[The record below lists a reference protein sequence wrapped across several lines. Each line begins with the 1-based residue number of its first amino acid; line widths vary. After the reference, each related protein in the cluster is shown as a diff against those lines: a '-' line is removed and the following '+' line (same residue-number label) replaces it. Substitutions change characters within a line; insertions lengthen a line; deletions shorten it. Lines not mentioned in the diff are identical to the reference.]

1 MTQKSY
7 SFEGVEW
14 DSNVDLVDWQ
24 CSRCKARFSVKE
36 DGIQHISAEHREGT
50 LYPRL
55 NTSGRLRL
63 AKFLPAVLGKTKSEI
78 LDILA
83 RDEPSVLESLGFRA
97 EIVKE
102 STLHTQT
109 VEDTMTETPN
119 IPPKLYQDLQTALI
133 RCGPFQS
140 DSALR
145 PLFVDSRISAWRD
158 DLPSADSASK
168 RVRAVIDYLLP
179 KFNASGENALVLLIQ
194 VLRDQVSRDDACYGQ
209 LGTLATELKTAYEDR
224 DIHQPLLNRVK
235 QLLLKCDAFHNP
247 RVLDTIMR
255 SPRLVSWQ
263 ADLPI
268 TDAIDKRVDLT
279 VDYLAEKRHSNGE
292 SALVLLLEVLA
303 ERQTPQDQCH
313 RELLE
318 LANELRDRR
327 VPCIG
332 INPSTKPGHEV
343 PHKLPGEVTP
353 PEPPIHQ
360 PSNLTWLHLSD
371 LHFRESRNYDETI
384 VLRELLRDV
393 AERIEKDNLRPDF
406 IVVTGDIAFSG
417 KPEEYQLAGSFFDK
431 LLETA
436 KLSRERLFVV
446 PGNHDA
452 NRSLISNGAKAITN
466 ALVDRDSTNGILADA
481 DDLKSVMKRFR
492 GYAEFV
498 NSYFSGHANFD
509 DKQYF
514 YVRSLISPGPR
525 VMLLGLNS
533 AWVCASDN
541 DKTPGV
547 LIGERQARAALE
559 TAESG
564 DLKIAI
570 LHHPFDW
577 LREFDQNDSAAMLL
591 DGCDFILHGHLHRMA
606 ATQLSGP
613 DTSAMVIG
621 GGACYETRQYTNMY
635 NFVRLDLK
643 TKTGTV
649 YLRRYFDE
657 RGGFWAKDPGTYRNA
672 PNGEYEFKMPQKKS

>member
-1 MTQKSY
+1 MSQKSY
-7 SFEGVEW
+7 SFNGVKW
-14 DSNVDLVDWQ
+14 DSNAELVDWQ
-24 CSRCKARFSVKE
+24 CGRCRAHFSAKE
-36 DGIQHISAEHREGT
+36 DGIQHISTEHKEGT

-63 AKFLPAVLGKTKSEI
+63 AEFLPVILSMTKNEVL
-78 LDILA
+78 DMLA
-83 RDEPSVLESLGFRA
+83 KDEPSVLESLGFRA
-97 EIVKE
+97 EVVKE
-102 STLHTQT
+102 PTSNTQT
-109 VEDTMTETPN
+109 VEETMTEAPN
-119 IPPKLYQDLQTALI
+119 IPPELYRDLQAALL

-140 DSALR
+140 DSTLR

-168 RVRAVIDYLLP
+168 RVQAVIDYLLP
-179 KFNASGENALVLLIQ
+179 KFNDSGDNALVLLIL
-194 VLRDQVSRDDACYGQ
+194 VIRDQTPRGDACRGRLDALAKDLNATYQ
-209 LGTLATELKTAYEDR
+209 CLEVGTTDT
-224 DIHQPLLNRVK
+224 QPLFKRLQ
-235 QLLLKCDAFHNP
+235 QLLLTCNEFQNP
-247 RVLDTIMR
+247 NILNAVMESRDLIAWR
-255 SPRLVSWQ
+255 P
-263 ADLPI
+263 DLPI
-268 TDAIDKRVDLT
+268 ADTVEKRVEL
-279 VDYLAEKRHSNGE
+279 VINYLSEKRRSDGE
-292 SALVLLLEVLA
+292 SALALLLQVLA
-303 ERQTPQDQCH
+303 ERQTQGQCH

-318 LANELRDRR
+318 LANELRGK
-327 VPCIG
+327 VP
-332 INPSTKPGHEV
+332 
-343 PHKLPGEVTP
+343 P
-353 PEPPIHQ
+353 PRHW

-384 VLRELLRDV
+384 VLKELLRDV
-393 AERIEKDNLRPDF
+393 AERIEEDNLRPDF

-431 LLETA
+431 LLETT

-452 NRSLISNGAKAITN
+452 NRNLISNGAKAITN
-466 ALVDRDSTNGILADA
+466 ALVDRDNTNAILADT

-498 NSYFSGHANFD
+498 NSYFGGHGNFN

-533 AWVCASDN
+533 AWVCTSDN

-547 LIGERQARAALE
+547 LVGERQARAALE
-559 TAESG
+559 MAESG
-564 DLKIAI
+564 DLKIAL

-621 GGACYETRQYTNMY
+621 GGACYETRQYPNMY
-635 NFVRLDLK
+635 NFVRLDMR
-643 TKTGTV
+643 TGTGTV

-657 RGGFWAKDPGTYRNA
+657 RGGFWAPGVGIYRNA
-672 PNGEYEFKMPQKKS
+672 PDGVYEFQIPQKKP